1 MEMDTY
7 VQDYYRQGKSIKEPT
22 RIRRIYREGEKYKPH
37 QGRPYR
43 MTRTHTVAAQGSAK
57 EGNYRNPDK
66 ADDTFSRLLPSFT
79 FYFLYC
85 CLMLIVAA

>member
-1 MEMDTY
+1 MQEEDLLIEKDTT
-7 VQDYYRQGKSIKEPT
+7 EPT
-22 RIRRIYREGEKYKPH
+22 RIQRGEKYKPH